1 MTLKANKPFTVGK
14 RLVSIWLWAIWVIQ
28 DEQELIF
35 VFMNHERDQ
44 QYQWVHGFL
53 NKKLFIQPKPE
64 KITPKFSTFSS
75 SRSKQFS
82 KFHR

>member
-35 VFMNHERDQ
+35 IFMNHERDL

-53 NKKLFIQPKPE
+53 NKKPFL
-64 KITPKFSTFSS
+64 
-75 SRSKQFS
+75 
-82 KFHR
+82 